1 MPWFC
6 GQKPKK
12 LGVEILNKEN
22 AGDCHFDRKLVTG
35 DSPLAAN
42 KFDKV
47 CIKELLVNE
56 KSKLKYSL

>member
-12 LGVEILNKEN
+12 LGVENLNKEN
-22 AGDCHFDRKLVTG
+22 AG